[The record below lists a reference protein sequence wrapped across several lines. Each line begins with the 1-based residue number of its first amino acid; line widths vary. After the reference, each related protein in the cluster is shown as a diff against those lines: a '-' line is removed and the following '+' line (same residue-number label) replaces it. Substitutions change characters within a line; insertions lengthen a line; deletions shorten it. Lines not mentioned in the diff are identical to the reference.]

1 MATFYLKYNI
11 YSMYLKIYTSCCI
24 IDFDI
29 WSFIPRYSDRSLLVY
44 LRSVSDKL
52 VSKRVSVEL
61 VLVIWI
67 DTPQEDLRDMT
78 LSSTVRETSN
88 LGDLSDPI
96 WLVDVG
102 RRSGLEPSIKF
113 EFCKVSFLF
122 PSRASLRHKPSMS
135 PG

>member
-1 MATFYLKYNI
+1 
-11 YSMYLKIYTSCCI
+11 MYPKIYTSCCT

-78 LSSTVRETSN
+78 LSSTLHDTSN

-96 WLVDVG
+96 WLEDVG
-102 RRSGLEPSIKF
+102 RRSGPERSIKF
-113 EFCKVSFLF
+113 ELSKVSFLC

-135 PG
+135 P